1 MATNLTGA
9 LMDDETKGKLEAI
22 GKSLKA
28 LEDANGAQAKLNT
41 QLEQVRNQIKT
52 DLLAGETIEPGVI
65 RGRLALI
72 AGRDKSSRKPEDYDL
87 TLESKTGPAADE
99 QWKLEVNDRYQKAV
113 GTIISLS
120 TAAVGAPFV
129 FLKDIHGNQ
138 AIRHVLTSPAYCGW
152 SLLGM
157 SIVSAV
163 VYYFFSAKWV
173 KLALVNHADFFWI
186 PLGKGFVEVVLDI
199 SYFLM
204 MAGFLAGVYYMVQF
218 MLTYVPQ

>member
-1 MATNLTGA
+1 
-9 LMDDETKGKLEAI
+9 MDEETKGRLEAI
-22 GKSLKA
+22 EKSLKA
-28 LEDANGAQAKLNT
+28 LEDANGAQAKLNA
-41 QLEQVRNQIKT
+41 QLEQIRSQIKT
-52 DLLAGETIEPGVI
+52 DLLAGATTEPGVI
-65 RGRLALI
+65 RGRLTLI
-72 AGRDKSSRKPEDYDL
+72 PGGNKSSTKPEDYQL
-87 TLESKTGPAADE
+87 TFESKTGSATDE

-113 GTIISLS
+113 GTVISLS

-138 AIRHVLTSPAYCGW
+138 AIRHVLTCPAYLGW
-152 SLLGM
+152 SLLAI

-173 KLALVNHADFFWI
+173 KLALVNDADFFWI

-204 MAGFLAGVYYMVQF
+204 MAGFLAGVYFMVQF

>member
-1 MATNLTGA
+1 MT
-9 LMDDETKGKLEAI
+9 EEEIKGRLDAI

-28 LEDANGAQAKLNT
+28 LEEANGTQAKVNT
-41 QLEQVRNQIKT
+41 QLEQDRNQLKT
-52 DLLAGETIEPGVI
+52 DLLAGATIEPGVI
-65 RGRLALI
+65 RGRLKLI
-72 AGRDKSSRKPEDYDL
+72 TGRPSSSRKPEDYEI
-87 TLESKTGPAADE
+87 TFESKMGAATDE

-113 GTIISLS
+113 GTVISLS

-138 AIRHVLTSPAYCGW
+138 AIRHVLTCPAYWGW

-173 KLALVNHADFFWI
+173 KLALVNQADFFWI

-199 SYFLM
+199 SYLLM
-204 MAGFLAGVYYMVQF
+204 MAGFLAGVYFMVQF

>member
-1 MATNLTGA
+1 MGEELK
-9 LMDDETKGKLEAI
+9 EKLE
-22 GKSLKA
+22 KLENSLKA
-28 LEDANGAQAKLNT
+28 LEDANSAQAKLNT
-41 QLEQVRNQIKT
+41 ELEQARNKLKA
-52 DLLAGETIEPGVI
+52 DLLAGAAPEPGVI
-65 RGRLALI
+65 RGRLTLI
-72 AGRDKSSRKPEDYDL
+72 TGHEKTSKKPEDYDL
-87 TLESKTGPAADE
+87 TFESKTDPATDE

-138 AIRHVLTSPAYCGW
+138 AIRNVLTCPAYWGW
-152 SLLGM
+152 SLLAM

-173 KLALVNHADFFWI
+173 KLALVNRADFFWI
-186 PLGKGFVEVVLDI
+186 PLKKRFVEVVLDI

-204 MAGFLAGVYYMVQF
+204 MAGFLAGVYFMVQF